1 MDVETN
7 QIAAVDLGSNSFHMV
22 VAKDD
27 DGRLQMLDRI
37 RERVSLA
44 TGLDRDG
51 HLDEN
56 ARRRAL
62 SCLARFSERLRGL
75 PAERVR
81 VVGTNTF
88 RKVRDGGLFHREAE
102 MAMGHSIE
110 ILGGA
115 EEARLIFM
123 GVRYDVGNTPTPLL
137 TIDIGGGSTE
147 LALGSGSVP
156 DIAESVQVGC
166 VSLSTRFFTDG
177 KISRKRLDEAI
188 MAASLELEPVA
199 ERFTSEDV
207 NVVASSG
214 TALAIEEIAM
224 ECGWSEG
231 GIDVDSLHHIHKA
244 LLDAKHIEKVDLK
257 GLSESRRPVIAG
269 GFAAMVAV
277 FQSLRIDQLR
287 TSRGALREGVLI
299 DLAGRM
305 AGDDRREQSI
315 THLATRSHVDE
326 LQAARVSKSAQQLFE
341 AVALAWPLSAEAG
354 RMLQWAAALHEVGL
368 SISHTDYHRHGEYI
382 AANTDLPG
390 FSRTTQETLAAIIR
404 LHRKRISWHRIPEF
418 EEGTR
423 HLVRDLALLLR
434 VAVHLHRTRTPVSI
448 DDLIASGMPDGLTIR
463 LPSTGANQ
471 HPLTMADLA
480 LETKQWTRMG
490 RTLNVLV
497 GLPDQ
502 QSAP

>member
-1 MDVETN
+1 VDVETN
-7 QIAAVDLGSNSFHMV
+7 QIAAVDLGSNSFHMI
-22 VAKDD
+22 VARDD

-44 TGLDRDG
+44 AGLDRDG

-56 ARRRAL
+56 ARCRAMA
-62 SCLARFSERLRGL
+62 CLARFGERLREL
-75 PAERVR
+75 PAERFR

-88 RKVRDGGLFHREAE
+88 RKIRDGGLFHREAE

-115 EEARLIFM
+115 EEARLVFM
-123 GVRYDVGNTPTPLL
+123 GVRYDIGKTQTPLL
-137 TIDIGGGSTE
+137 AIDIGGGSTE
-147 LALGSGSVP
+147 LALGSGAVP
-156 DIAESVQVGC
+156 EIAESVQVGC
-166 VSLSTRFFTDG
+166 VSLSTRFFADG

-199 ERFTSEDV
+199 DRFAGKDV
-207 NVVASSG
+207 DVVASSG

-224 ECGWSEG
+224 KCGWSEG
-231 GIDVDSLHHIHKA
+231 GINADALRHIHKA

-269 GFAAMVAV
+269 GFAAMAAV

-305 AGDDRREQSI
+305 AGVDRRDQSVI
-315 THLATRSHVDE
+315 HLATRSHVDE
-326 LQAARVSKSAQQLFE
+326 LQATRVSKSAQQLFE
-341 AVALAWPLSAEAG
+341 AVASTWPLSAEDG

-418 EEGTR
+418 GEGTR
-423 HLVRDLALLLR
+423 NCVRDLALLLR
-434 VAVHLHRTRTPVSI
+434 VAVHLHRTRTPMSI
-448 DDLIASGMPDGLTIR
+448 DNLIASGMPDGLTIH
-463 LPSTGANQ
+463 LPSAGANQ
-471 HPLTMADLA
+471 HPLTMADLT